1 MKRAIPAWA
10 FLALLTATLQQ
21 ACRRTSEPEFIAAT
35 EDMAKHT
42 DSLRMS
48 LDNMDTAAIT
58 HMYALFTSERP
69 AIEQRFKD
77 TLSPQEAEILGNY
90 HRAMAVT
97 LPRVMGDRQRL
108 YARLDST
115 RQRLGNLRHDL
126 DQGLLDKKQQRQAI
140 ETEQAWDSTLTND
153 VERLRADIGQLEKD
167 RLKYRSAIDPL
178 LHP

>member
-1 MKRAIPAWA
+1 MKRAIPVLA
-10 FLALLTATLQQ
+10 FLALLTATSQQ
-21 ACRRTSEPEFIAAT
+21 ACRRTSEPEYLAAT
-35 EDMAKHT
+35 EHLAKHM
-42 DSLRMS
+42 DSLRMA

-58 HMYALFTSERP
+58 HMHALFISERP
-69 AIEQRFKD
+69 AIELRFKD

-97 LPRVMGDRQRL
+97 LPRVMGDRKRL
-108 YARLDST
+108 SERLDST

-126 DQGLLDKKQQRQAI
+126 DQGLLARDRQRQAVAV
-140 ETEQAWDSTLTND
+140 EKVWDSTLTND
-153 VERLRADIGQLEKD
+153 VERLRDDIGQLEKD

>member
-21 ACRRTSEPEFIAAT
+21 ACRRSSEPALIATT
-35 EDMAKHT
+35 EQLAKHT
-42 DSLRMS
+42 DSLRME

-58 HMYALFTSERP
+58 HMHALFISERP
-69 AIEQRFKD
+69 AIELRFKD

-108 YARLDST
+108 SARLDST
-115 RQRLGNLRHDL
+115 RRRLDNLRHDL
-126 DQGLLDKKQQRQAI
+126 DQGLLNKKQQRQAV
-140 ETEQAWDSTLTND
+140 EVEQQWDSTLTND
-153 VERLRADIGQLEKD
+153 VERLRSDIDQLEKD

>member
-21 ACRRTSEPEFIAAT
+21 ACRRTSEAEYVTAT
-35 EDMAKHT
+35 EHLAKHT
-42 DSLRMS
+42 DSLRTA
-48 LDNMDTAAIT
+48 LENMDTAAIT
-58 HMYALFTSERP
+58 HMHALFLSERP

-97 LPRVMGDRQRL
+97 LPRVMGDRKRL
-108 YARLDST
+108 SARLDST
-115 RQRLGNLRHDL
+115 RRRLDDLQHDL
-126 DQGLLDKKQQRQAI
+126 DQGVLNKEQQGQAVAV
-140 ETEQAWDSTLTND
+140 EQAWDSTLTDD
-153 VERLRADIGQLEKD
+153 VERLHSDIEQLEKD
-167 RLKYRSAIDPL
+167 RSKYRSAIDPL